1 MGKNAFT
8 LAEVLITLSII
19 GVVAAMTMPTLIGK
33 YNKMVWTNQLKKS
46 YSTVSQGFQKML
58 ADESAPDILS
68 TSFVSERESLGKY
81 LKTLNITNGD
91 RNNAIAYYMENASG
105 KVSNEDLSDELT
117 EKYDKYNLAD
127 GSILYTY
134 PSIDKKVYIDVNGN
148 KGPNVVDRDLFYFY
162 LEESGILKPFIAAN
176 VRSCAPRCVG
186 SGPREI
192 CMKVCSDIPGLD
204 IPGSGA
210 ARIMQAGWKM
220 EY

>member
-1 MGKNAFT
+1 MQRSCPARLSQKAAGVNEIAQQFQNGVQGFGGRKFKTAPVRTQLNNQLGNSSRVRRFDAPAKAFT

-105 KVSNEDLSDELT
+105 K
-117 EKYDKYNLAD
+117 
-127 GSILYTY
+127 G
-134 PSIDKKVYIDVNGN
+134 
-148 KGPNVVDRDLFYFY
+148 RDFQ
-162 LEESGILKPFIAAN
+162 
-176 VRSCAPRCVG
+176 V
-186 SGPREI
+186 
-192 CMKVCSDIPGLD
+192 
-204 IPGSGA
+204 
-210 ARIMQAGWKM
+210 
-220 EY
+220 